1 MTLNLL
7 GGRYT
12 IATMKHLPVAAP
24 FVAMMPQ
31 WDLLDFIAGQGRK
44 YPTFDLRM
52 STEATGL
59 TYDAADRVSGVTL
72 ANGATLSAR
81 LVIAAD
87 GRRSVLRGAAEL
99 PLDDLGAPL
108 AVLGVRLHVP
118 PGVAR

>member
-7 GGRYT
+7 GRRYS
-12 IATMKHLPVAAP
+12 IATMKHLPVAAR

-31 WDLLDFIAGQGRK
+31 WDLLDFIAAQGRR

-72 ANGATLSAR
+72 ANGDTLSAR
-81 LVIAAD
+81 HVIAAD
-87 GRRSVLRGAAEL
+87 GRRSVLRGAAEV
-99 PLDDLGAPL
+99 PLEVLGAPMDGL
-108 AVLGVRLHVP
+108 WFRLP
-118 PGVAR
+118 ESGSAP

>member
-1 MTLNLL
+1 
-7 GGRYT
+7 
-12 IATMKHLPVAAP
+12 
-24 FVAMMPQ
+24 MMPQ

-72 ANGATLSAR
+72 ANGDTLSAR

-99 PLDDLGAPL
+99 PLEDLGAPMD
-108 AVLGVRLHVP
+108 VLWFRIPVP
-118 PGVAR
+118 AGMDLRSEEHTSELQSLMRISYDVFCLKNKT

>member
-31 WDLLDFIAGQGRK
+31 WDLLDFIAGQGRT

-59 TYDAADRVSGVTL
+59 TFDAASRVSGVTL
-72 ANGATLSAR
+72 ASGETLPPRPA
-81 LVIAAD
+81 LAAH
-87 GRRSVLRGAAEL
+87 RRRTVLRG
-99 PLDDLGAPL
+99 
-108 AVLGVRLHVP
+108 P
-118 PGVAR
+118 PHPPPH